1 MINLSKRN
9 ITRLVCCTIAAM
21 FIISLSIKAQCT
33 ASHDNQLLDSVRWKP
48 IVINNSCDTVL
59 RTFVHS
65 QPDTI
70 IRNDL
75 LKNVFDTLCY
85 SNRSLKILHIG
96 DSHVA
101 GKSFPNSLK
110 QYLSDSFGLSEN
122 DLHGK
127 GISFSYIAKN
137 GATALNFLTPE
148 RKAMISTKHPDLV
161 IMSFGTNECHGLGYR
176 EDEHLRDLTQAVNIV
191 RELCPGATILL
202 TTPPGDY
209 LSRRVKYYIKG
220 KDGKRYRRYRYK
232 RNLNPMT
239 TRCSALI
246 CDYAEKNNI
255 PVWNLNS
262 IAGGEHAVR
271 NWQNHKMMRK
281 DFIHFLPEGY
291 NFHARMLNE
300 AIVKSF
306 NAYIDRQDSVSVI
319 K

>member
-1 MINLSKRN
+1 MNFNKRN
-9 ITRLVCCTIAAM
+9 ITRMICCIVAAM

-33 ASHDNQLLDSVRWKP
+33 AEHETAVLDTLRWKTVE
-48 IVINNSCDTVL
+48 ITNSCDKVL
-59 RTFVHS
+59 RTFAQS

-70 IRNDL
+70 TRPEL
-75 LKNVFDTLCY
+75 LYNVFDTLCY

-110 QYLSDSFGLSEN
+110 QYLGQSFGLAEN
-122 DLHGK
+122 DIHGS

-148 RKAMISTKHPDLV
+148 RKDMIRSKHPDFV
-161 IMSFGTNECHGLGYR
+161 IMSFGTNECHGMGYR
-176 EDEHLRDLTQAVNIV
+176 EEEHMRDLTNAVNTV
-191 RELCPGATILL
+191 RELCPGATLLL

-209 LSRRVKYYIKG
+209 LSRRIKYYVKG

-232 RNLNPMT
+232 RSLNPMT
-239 TRCSALI
+239 KRCAALI
-246 CDYAEKNNI
+246 CSYAEKNNI
-255 PVWNLNS
+255 AVWDLNT
-262 IAGGEHAVR
+262 IAGGERSVR

-281 DFIHFLPEGY
+281 DFIHFFPEGY
-291 NFHARMLNE
+291 NFHAQMLNE
-300 AIVKSF
+300 AVVK
-306 NAYIDRQDSVSVI
+306 AYNRYIELQDSACVI